1 MIAKFQCLMISS
13 VALGYQ
19 IQEEENDFISISTSD
34 SSVSYAPIKQQQIM
48 FSKWTLMKLPVSC
61 EDSRIIFLKS

>member
-1 MIAKFQCLMISS
+1 MIAKFQCSMISS
-13 VALGYQ
+13 VALSS
-19 IQEEENDFISISTSD
+19 QEEENDFISISTSD